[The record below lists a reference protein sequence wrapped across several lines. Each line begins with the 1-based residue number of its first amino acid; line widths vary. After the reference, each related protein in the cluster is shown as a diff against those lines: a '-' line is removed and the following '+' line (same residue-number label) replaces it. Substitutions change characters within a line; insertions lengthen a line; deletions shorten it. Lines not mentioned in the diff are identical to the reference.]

1 MEKFFNIKC
10 RYSNLIPNCVVL
22 VASIR
27 ALKLHGGGPKVDPGT
42 PLPIEY
48 STENLELVRKGCAN
62 LIRHI
67 QNSNKFGV
75 PVVVALN
82 KFSKDTQS
90 EIDLVVQIA
99 KENGAFDAVL
109 TENWEKGGEG
119 GAQLAQAVVN
129 ATNQENKKEFKF
141 LYELNEPI
149 EEKIRAIAQ
158 KIYSAQDIKL
168 SELAQK
174 KIDILKKQVNF
185 YMFFKKINNTTL

>member
-1 MEKFFNIKC
+1 
-10 RYSNLIPNCVVL
+10 VVL

-27 ALKLHGGGPKVDPGT
+27 ALKLHGG
-42 PLPIEY
+42 
-48 STENLELVRKGCAN
+48 
-62 LIRHI
+62 
-67 QNSNKFGV
+67 
-75 PVVVALN
+75 LN

-185 YMFFKKINNTTL
+185 YMFFKKINNTKL